1 MPNLYKADLLKELKG
16 RYGSVRKLEGSASLF
31 EIGGSA
37 RVYVRYSKVHEAGRT
52 FFGLRALDL
61 RQLEGHRSFLC
72 FITDDGCAPLFLPY
86 ADFEEIFRNSAVA
99 ADGQYK
105 VQLVNGNGG
114 KELYVARQGR
124 FSVEPYRGFGTLDA
138 NIQAS
143 VRPSIDLTHGQV
155 QTLLAGIGHMKGY
168 EVWVPSYDCPKL
180 DWSLTSRFRLRSNPP
195 SVSLNVAGIISEV
208 DVVWIRKVRESV
220 EALFEVEHSTS
231 IYSGLLRFNDLLL
244 TDPKL
249 NRFSVVSNE
258 SRRAC
263 FSRQA
268 FRPTFQRSGLSE
280 LVSFLEYSNV
290 LEWHRSLLG
299 AYR

>member
-1 MPNLYKADLLKELKG
+1 MPNTHKSDFLEKLRTRYGEVRKLQGSSSLFELA
-16 RYGSVRKLEGSASLF
+16 GSVR
-31 EIGGSA
+31 I
-37 RVYVRYSKVHEAGRT
+37 YVRYSKVHPTGRT

-61 RQLEGHRSFLC
+61 RQLEGHTSFLC
-72 FITDDGCAPLFLPY
+72 FIVDDGSAPLFISY
-86 ADFEEIFRNSAVA
+86 SDFEEVFHDSETA

-105 VQLVNGNGG
+105 VQLLNGNGG
-114 KELYVARQGR
+114 IELYIARQGR
-124 FSVEPYRGFGTLDA
+124 FSVEAYRGFETLE
-138 NIQAS
+138 AS
-143 VRPSIDLTHGQV
+143 IHARTKPALDLTHSQV
-155 QTLLAGIGHMKGY
+155 QTLLAGIGHIKGY
-168 EVWVPSYDCPKL
+168 DIWVPPYDCAKL
-180 DWSLTSRFRLRSNPP
+180 DWSLTQQFRTRLNPP
-195 SVSLNVAGIISEV
+195 AVSSKVASIVSEI
-208 DVVWIRKVRESV
+208 DVVWVAAGAESM

-290 LEWHRSLLG
+290 YDWHRQLAGS
-299 AYR
+299 

>member
-1 MPNLYKADLLKELKG
+1 MPNVHKSDFLDQL
-16 RYGSVRKLEGSASLF
+16 RTSYGEVRKLPGSASLF
-31 EIGGSA
+31 EIAGA
-37 RVYVRYSKVHEAGRT
+37 IRIYVRYSKVHRAGRT

-61 RQLEGHRSFLC
+61 RQLEGHASFLC
-72 FITDDGCAPLFLPY
+72 FIVDDGSRPLFIPY
-86 ADFEEIFRNSAVA
+86 SDFEEVFRDAETA

-105 VQLVNGNGG
+105 VQLLNGNGG
-114 KELYVARQGR
+114 AELYIARQGR
-124 FSVEPYRGFGTLDA
+124 FSVEPYRGFETLE
-138 NIQAS
+138 AS
-143 VRPSIDLTHGQV
+143 IRARTRPAPDLTHSQV
-155 QTLLAGIGHMKGY
+155 QTLLAGIGHFKGY
-168 EVWVPSYDCPKL
+168 DIWVPPYDSAKL
-180 DWSLTSRFRLRSNPP
+180 DWSLTQRFRTRLAPP
-195 SVSLNVAGIISEV
+195 AVSPKVASIVCEI
-208 DVVWIRKVRESV
+208 DVVWMAAGVDSI

-290 LEWHRSLLG
+290 YDWHRQVARS
-299 AYR
+299 